1 MDSVQPKATTPLTKD
16 HFRRVMG
23 QFATG
28 VTVVTTRLG
37 NEVHGLTANA
47 ICSVSLEPLL
57 VLVCGDHA
65 ADTHPMLEKSG
76 VFAVNILSHEQED
89 LSRLFA
95 GPTEEKAGRLE
106 AMGYRIAGT
115 GAPLIGGG

>member
-1 MDSVQPKATTPLTKD
+1 MDSVEPKATTPLTQQ

-37 NEVHGLTANA
+37 DEVHGLTANA

-57 VLVCGDHA
+57 VLVCVDHA
-65 ADTHPMLEKSG
+65 ADTHPLLEKSG
-76 VFAVNILSHEQED
+76 VFAVNILSHGQQD

-95 GPTEEKAGRLE
+95 GPPE
-106 AMGYRIAGT
+106 AQ
-115 GAPLIGGG
+115 